1 MAKDAPSPDNTDETT
16 PSSPATDTEPPK
28 GPRTIYQT
36 IIAVM
41 RDVRAVGKDGFN
53 EQQKFK
59 FRGIDGVMNAVG
71 PAMREHGLMVFPIS
85 VEKEHNVGTSKT
97 GGALHL
103 HRLHVTFRLA
113 NEDGDH
119 LDVEVPSES
128 MDSSDK
134 GTAKAMSVAL
144 RIALLQT
151 LALPTE
157 DRDPDEDY
165 HQLAAPQQNGYNGPP
180 PQGQP
185 APTPPPVRHAPV
197 PDNWREYVTRAEAD
211 GNLALLEQ
219 MEASAAAHGNTEA
232 RSGIAAARL
241 RVKRAAANGTPPP
254 TPSPEEAKANAEEAL
269 GAREADAAHAAAEGP
284 QDPPPEEP
292 SPAPKTPPA
301 GILASSGLADKPSS
315 EKSRQDPLP
324 GTTGDDDEPPF

>member
-1 MAKDAPSPDNTDETT
+1 MAKDATT
-16 PSSPATDTEPPK
+16 PENTNEKAPGVPATAPEPPK

-41 RDVRAVGKDGFN
+41 RDVRAVGKDGWNKQQNFN
-53 EQQKFK
+53 

-71 PAMREHGLMVFPIS
+71 PAMRDNGLMVFPLS

-103 HRLHVTFRLA
+103 HRLHVTFRFA
-113 NEDGDH
+113 NEDGET

-165 HQLAAPQQNGYNGPP
+165 HQMAAPRPEQSGPP
-180 PQGQP
+180 PHGSAP
-185 APTPPPVRHAPV
+185 APAPRQHAPV
-197 PDNWREYVTRAEAD
+197 PENWREYVKRAEED

-219 MEASAAAHGNTEA
+219 MEASAVAHGNTEA
-232 RSGIAAARL
+232 RTGIASARL
-241 RVKRAAANGTPPP
+241 RVKRAAAPS
-254 TPSPEEAKANAEEAL
+254 SPEDAKANAEDVL

-284 QDPPPEEP
+284 QDPPPEP
-292 SPAPKTPPA
+292 SPAPETP
-301 GILASSGLADKPSS
+301 
-315 EKSRQDPLP
+315 RQDALP
-324 GTTGDDDEPPF
+324 GAAADDEPPF

>member
-1 MAKDAPSPDNTDETT
+1 MAKDATT
-16 PSSPATDTEPPK
+16 PENIAQQPATAPGAPD
-28 GPRTIYQT
+28 GPRSIYQT

-41 RDVRAVGKDGFN
+41 RDVRAVGKDGWN
-53 EQQKFK
+53 EQQSFK

-71 PAMREHGLMVFPIS
+71 PAMREHGLMVFPLS
-85 VEKEHNVGTSKT
+85 VEKEMDTGTSRS
-97 GGALHL
+97 GGVLHL
-103 HRLHVTFRLA
+103 HRLHVTFRFA

-144 RIALLQT
+144 RIALLQV

-165 HQLAAPQQNGYNGPP
+165 HQMAAPPSHGSA
-180 PQGQP
+180 P
-185 APTPPPVRHAPV
+185 APAPRQHAPV
-197 PDNWREYVTRAEAD
+197 PENWREYVKRAEED

-232 RSGIAAARL
+232 RTGIASARL
-241 RVKRAAANGTPPP
+241 RVKRASAPS
-254 TPSPEEAKANAEEAL
+254 SPEEAKANAEEAL

-284 QDPPPEEP
+284 QDPPPE
-292 SPAPKTPPA
+292 SPASAPETPH
-301 GILASSGLADKPSS
+301 
-315 EKSRQDPLP
+315 QDALP
-324 GTTGDDDEPPF
+324 GTAADDEPPF